1 MLTACLNLFWK
12 KKKKKSDTGLNEC
25 LGAILTKSILPV
37 TPQLMA
43 KSLNMSIA

>member
-1 MLTACLNLFWK
+1 MLTACLNLFL
-12 KKKKKSDTGLNEC
+12 KKKKSDTGLNEC

-43 KSLNMSIA
+43 